1 MSGMWSGVSSAIM
14 GAITTATVGAITGA
28 IVGATA
34 TMPRRARVRNRGR
47 AKVLAATLAVV
58 MTAAMQ
64 PLAQAA
70 PAAPEQR
77 RIDILLDAVAAD
89 RDSRFVR
96 AGVEY
101 TGADAARFLRAKLQ
115 AQGDAVRTAEDF
127 VERIASRSSTTGR
140 PYRVCRAS
148 GGCVDAGEHLRGLLA
163 RVAARP

>member
-1 MSGMWSGVSSAIM
+1 VSGLWSAILIAVST
-14 GAITTATVGAITGA
+14 AIACATGA
-28 IVGATA
+28 
-34 TMPRRARVRNRGR
+34 MPRRARIRSHGR

-58 MTAAMQ
+58 MAAAMQ
-64 PLAQAA
+64 PVAQAA

-89 RDSRFVR
+89 RESRFVR

-115 AQGDAVRTAEDF
+115 AQGDGVRTAEDF

-140 PYRVCRAS
+140 PYRVCRSA
-148 GGCVDAGEHLRGLLA
+148 GGCVDAGEHLRALLL